1 MNDWEHVSQQGRSGW
16 RHTVRKT
23 LHELEEFY
31 LTPEHRQKLARTR
44 GWWRWLRSSWYL
56 LVALIQKLSPLRRVI
71 LLAALLLLWSSHQG
85 IHFGRNFQADI
96 NWGTLGS
103 FLLLALLLLELKD
116 KLTARHELEAGRAV
130 QDALMPQD
138 CPQLAGWDMWMST
151 RPANDVG
158 GDLVDALELSAGRV
172 GVALADVAGK
182 ALPAALLMGK
192 VQATLRALA
201 TSAPSLRNLATET
214 NHILCR
220 DGLPNRFATLI
231 YLDVRE
237 NTGTVRLMNAGHMPP
252 AHLTDSTYHELPRGN
267 MALGLMD
274 GAAYDEQVVELQAGE
289 MLVVYSDGLTEALN
303 EAGDFYGEERL
314 QALFPTLTPLSAK
327 EAGTR
332 ILSSVDLHRRDK
344 ALRRPVTRDPEKD
357 VITNCC
363 NDSALCHPCCCLCGC
378 GFSESRGVEVLLH
391 PAKHFFVPAFA
402 VQRLQ
407 HPVTFIGKD
416 QRLRGHP
423 VSPERG
429 KQL

>member
-1 MNDWEHVSQQGRSGW
+1 MADTRSGAGTESFWNTLKSDWEHVSQQARTGW
-16 RHTVRKT
+16 RHNLRKT
-23 LHELEEFY
+23 LGELEEFY
-31 LTPEHRQKLARTR
+31 IAPEQRQHLAQSR
-44 GWWRWLRSSWYL
+44 GLGRWLLSAWYL
-56 LVALIQKLSPLRRVI
+56 LVALIRKLSPLRRV
-71 LLAALLLLWSSHQG
+71 LLLTALLFLWSSHQG
-85 IHFGRNFQADI
+85 IHIGRNVQADV
-96 NWGTLGS
+96 NFGTFGS
-103 FLLLALLLLELKD
+103 LLLLSLLLLELKD

-201 TSAPSLRNLATET
+201 TSAPSLGNLATAT

-237 NTGTVRLMNAGHMPP
+237 NSGTVRLMNAGHMPP
-252 AHLTDSTYHELPRGN
+252 AHLSDSTYHELPRGN

-274 GAAYDEQVVELQAGE
+274 FATYEEQVVELQPGE
-289 MLVVYSDGLTEALN
+289 MLVIYSDGLTEALD
-303 EAGDFYGEERL
+303 ESGDFYGEERL
-314 QALFPTLTPLSAK
+314 QALFPALAPLSAK

-332 ILSSVDLHRRDK
+332 ILASVD
-344 ALRRPVTRDPEKD
+344 A
-357 VITNCC
+357 
-363 NDSALCHPCCCLCGC
+363 
-378 GFSESRGVEVLLH
+378 
-391 PAKHFFVPAFA
+391 
-402 VQRLQ
+402 
-407 HPVTFIGKD
+407 FIGETKPYD
-416 QRLRGHP
+416 DLSLVILKRT
-423 VSPERG
+423 
-429 KQL
+429 